1 MVDRLPPIA
10 VSASHSQPR
19 QAGLSQKSRLER
31 SKPEAG
37 GGLRS
42 TEGEKDEGKDE
53 VRSKNTRGA
62 TLSSLT
68 ADLLRGVGIGVT
80 KPQITGDICCGP
92 PPD

>member
-37 GGLRS
+37 GGDSGRQR
-42 TEGEKDEGKDE
+42 GRK
-53 VRSKNTRGA
+53 TRGR
-62 TLSSLT
+62 TT
-68 ADLLRGVGIGVT
+68 
-80 KPQITGDICCGP
+80 
-92 PPD
+92 